1 MINVA
6 ILGFGV
12 IGSGVYEVIEKNQQ
26 IIKEEIFDDV
36 RVKAILDLREF
47 EDATWNALR
56 VSDISKIE
64 QDDSIQI
71 VVESMGGIDI
81 PYDFVKRCLQKGK
94 HVVTSNKAL
103 VAAHGS
109 ELLRIAS
116 EHNVN
121 FMFEA
126 SVGGGIPVIR
136 TMAKAYAGEHI
147 KEIMGILN
155 GTTNF
160 ILTKMEEDGAS
171 FSDVLKEAQALGYA
185 ERDPSADVEGHDT
198 CRKIAILSSLA
209 CGLEVDYET
218 VYTEG
223 ITKVDR
229 LDFAYAKQLKSSIKL
244 IGSAIFDA
252 DKLYCFVA
260 PMLVKKAN
268 PLYMVKDVYNGIMV
282 EGNMLGKSMLY
293 GSGAGKL
300 PTASAVVAD
309 IIACGRHKDKN
320 IPMGWEEKKQAVE
333 PMEYARFQYL
343 LRVRQD
349 VDLASLTEVLG
360 ECVILDVVDKEE
372 FAVLTKKMVER
383 EFLAAIAK
391 LDGVIKFL
399 RLAE

>member
-6 ILGFGV
+6 ILGFGT
-12 IGSGVYEVIEKNQQ
+12 IGSGVYEVIEENQE

-47 EDATWNALR
+47 EDPKLNALK
-56 VSDISKIE
+56 VKDISDIE
-64 QDDSIQI
+64 NDPEIQI
-71 VVESMGGIDI
+71 VVETMGGTGAA
-81 PYDFVKRCLQKGK
+81 YEFVKRCLQKGK

-103 VAAHGS
+103 VAAYGT

-116 EHNVN
+116 GKSVN

-147 KEIMGILN
+147 REIRGILN

-160 ILTKMEEDGAS
+160 ILTKMDEEGAG
-171 FSDVLKEAQALGYA
+171 FAEVLKEAQELGYA
-185 ERDPSADVEGHDT
+185 ERDPSADVDGHDT

-209 CGLEVDYET
+209 CGYEVDYEEI
-218 VYTEG
+218 YTEG
-223 ITKVDR
+223 ISKVDT
-229 LDFAYAKQLKSSIKL
+229 LDFAYAKQVNASVKL
-244 IGSAIFDA
+244 LGNAVFRN
-252 DKLYCFVA
+252 DKLYSCVA
-260 PMLVKKAN
+260 PMLVKKDN

-309 IIACGRHKDKN
+309 IISCGRHKDKN
-320 IPMGWEEKKQAVE
+320 IPMGWEEPKLPVQ
-333 PMEYARFQYL
+333 PMEEASFRYL
-343 LRVRQD
+343 LRLGKD
-349 VDLASLTEVLG
+349 TELMKVKTILG
-360 ECVILDVVDKEE
+360 ECEKLQLDGENE
-372 FAVLTKKMVER
+372 FAVLTGEFVEKDFTDR
-383 EFLAAIAK
+383 ISK
-391 LDGVIKFL
+391 IDGVIKFV
-399 RLAE
+399 RLAD